1 MNFCVISLDSVGLG
15 VMALFLG
22 PPLGALQGSQGLWAR
37 TVREHLA
44 RCVLLAECR
53 GSPGPGLGF
62 LGLQASPQAFRL
74 DSGLIWLSAGF
85 GLAFGLIWLSFT
97 RIFIGFG
104 LISAGLRLT
113 IALIALRAL

>member
-1 MNFCVISLDSVGLG
+1 
-15 VMALFLG
+15 MALFLG
-22 PPLGALQGSQGLWAR
+22 PPLGALQGSQGPWAR
-37 TVREHLA
+37 SVREHLA

-85 GLAFGLIWLSFT
+85 GLAFGLIWPSFT
-97 RIFIGFG
+97 RLPWIWLDFG
-104 LISAGLRLT
+104 WPSAHYSSHSSQSSLGSPR
-113 IALIALRAL
+113 RS